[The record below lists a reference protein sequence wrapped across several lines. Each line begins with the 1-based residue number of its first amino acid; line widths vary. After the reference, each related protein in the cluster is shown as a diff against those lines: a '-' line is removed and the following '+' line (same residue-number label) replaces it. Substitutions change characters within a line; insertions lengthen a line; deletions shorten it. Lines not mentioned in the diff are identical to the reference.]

1 VQSTVVVSIHVFRGG
16 DVDFLNSMPRA
27 AGFNQLGLAKAYHGI
42 RQCVAGCVADG
53 ASRGVLPDS
62 SRCEVN
68 RNDVCCLLAPEWCT
82 SLFSPLPGGI
92 VQLTIRWENTSEAHA
107 VLRVCLGGHGGEAG
121 HTSPVR
127 GVGGE
132 WVCHQVS
139 DPDGV

>member
-1 VQSTVVVSIHVFRGG
+1 MVHEFVF
-16 DVDFLNSMPRA
+16 
-27 AGFNQLGLAKAYHGI
+27 
-42 RQCVAGCVADG
+42 
-53 ASRGVLPDS
+53 
-62 SRCEVN
+62 
-68 RNDVCCLLAPEWCT
+68 
-82 SLFSPLPGGI
+82 PLPGGI

-107 VLRVCLGGHGGEAG
+107 VFRVCLGGHGGEAG